1 MSDYVRGYCSHH
13 DTMTNTALSKRS
25 LLIAVTAL
33 IVAAL
38 SLASASSQA
47 STLQSQSSWTVTQA
61 ERWIVQHVT
70 YFDREA
76 ANKFLAEWDD
86 RHAAVEEYCSRA
98 AANPSD
104 MEADEQCRSEKQQ
117 FRSWLSGTGISNTK
131 RPTAKQV
138 GTVAATGSSCRSDS
152 PSSDSYHFWRFRC
165 RVQFGYSGYGIARLT
180 VTGPR
185 SAVWRW
191 L

>member
-1 MSDYVRGYCSHH
+1 
-13 DTMTNTALSKRS
+13 MTTTASSKRLF
-25 LLIAVTAL
+25 LLAVTVL
-33 IVAAL
+33 VVVAAF
-38 SLASASSQA
+38 SGAASSRA
-47 STLQSQSSWTVTQA
+47 AALHSQSRWTFTVTQA

-86 RHAAVEEYCSRA
+86 RHAAVEQYCGLA
-98 AANPSD
+98 AANP
-104 MEADEQCRSEKQQ
+104 ADAGVDAQCRAEKQQ
-117 FRSWLSGTGISNTK
+117 FRSWLSGSGLSITK

-138 GTVAATGSSCRSDS
+138 GTFGATGALCRSDS

-165 RVQFGYSGYGIARLT
+165 RVQFDNGYGIARLT